1 LFQGSLGFRHDQIRA
16 WRQPNW
22 TRISKEV
29 DSAGGAKSKPKKR
42 KEATMKPSTKT
53 LFILSCIYAVTATSL
68 FGQIYT
74 FDEFGNSSGPATAPP
89 ISPGVLQPDPSGGL
103 PVPVLVYNLAFPVV
117 TGDVVLLEPGTPA
130 NAQFSDVIRFWNPTG
145 INSTQVIFY
154 SDNSTTEPGDVP
166 PDVGLADT
174 GLPSL
179 LINPVF
185 INEVGPEG
193 NNGAIY
199 TPAPGAPGS
208 VAGAVIT
215 YNIISDS
222 PIPEPNPLALAV
234 LGTGLLVT
242 ALKRRYSAGI

>member
-1 LFQGSLGFRHDQIRA
+1 
-16 WRQPNW
+16 
-22 TRISKEV
+22 
-29 DSAGGAKSKPKKR
+29 
-42 KEATMKPSTKT
+42 MKPSTKT
-53 LFILSCIYAVTATSL
+53 LLVLGCAYAITTTSL
-68 FGQIYT
+68 LAQIYT
-74 FDEFGNSSGPATAPP
+74 FDEFGNSSGPSTAPP

-103 PVPVLVYNLAFPVV
+103 LVPVLVYNLAFPVV
-117 TGDVVLLEPGTPA
+117 TGDVVLLESGTSA
-130 NAQFSDVIRFWNPTG
+130 NAQYSDVIRFWNPTG
-145 INSTQVIFY
+145 INLTQVIFY

-208 VAGAVIT
+208 FAGAVIT

-222 PIPEPNPLALAV
+222 PVPEPNSLALAI
-234 LGTGLLVT
+234 LGAGLFAIT
-242 ALKRRYSAGI
+242 LKRRHSASV